1 MAIDLFDTRTML
13 AALEQMLPPKSFLL
27 DTFFATPEYSD
38 TEYVDID
45 IIRGKRRLAPFVS
58 PKHQGKLVERDGYST
73 KSFKPPYVKP
83 KSVFT
88 ADDLMK
94 RDPGQHIYAGGRSP
108 AEHAAEVLGR
118 DLMDLQEQIVRRE
131 EWMAAQAL
139 NGGVVTVS
147 GEGIEEVIDF
157 QMLADHKNL
166 AADWSDPDVGN
177 PALDIRAWRQTIA
190 KSSGI
195 VPNVAVLASDVV
207 DAFLGHSTVAGQDSI
222 LNARRAE
229 IGAINVGDVQES
241 GATYL
246 GSLFGGGIDLFGY
259 DEWYVDDNGDEQ
271 PMVPAGKVLIGST
284 RARTARHYGAIRDL
298 AAGSASMR
306 WFPKSWEE
314 QDPSA
319 RFIMLQSA
327 PLVVPHQIDAFGVA
341 TIDVPS

>member
-1 MAIDLFDTRTML
+1 MAIDLFATRTML

-27 DTFFATPEYSD
+27 DTFFPSQETSD
-38 TEYVDID
+38 SEYVDID
-45 IIRGKRRLAPFVS
+45 IIKGKRRLAPFVN
-58 PKHQGKLVERDGYST
+58 PKLQGKMVERLGYST
-73 KSFKPPYVKP
+73 RTYKPPYVKP

-88 ADDLMK
+88 AEDLLK
-94 RDPGQHIYAGGRSP
+94 RDPGQHMYAGGRSP
-108 AEHAAEVLGR
+108 AEHAAEILGR

-139 NGGVVTVS
+139 NGGVITVS
-147 GEGIEEVIDF
+147 GDGVEDTIDF
-157 QMLADHKNL
+157 SMPAANKNL
-166 AADWSDPDVGN
+166 TADWSDPTVGN
-177 PALDIRAWRQTIA
+177 PAIDFRAWRQVLA
-190 KSSGI
+190 QGSGL

-207 DAFLGHSTVAGQDSI
+207 DAFLTHAKVAGQDGLFST
-222 LNARRAE
+222 RRAE
-229 IGAINVGDVQES
+229 IGAINVSDVQES

-246 GSLFGGGIDLFGY
+246 GSLFGGGLDLFAY

-271 PMVPAGKVLIGST
+271 PMVPAGKILLGST
-284 RARTARHYGAIRDL
+284 RARAARHYGAIRDV

-314 QDPSA
+314 EDPSA